1 MPAKSITKSHRETYL
16 ETLKGL
22 QTLVEMQQVLILQ
35 AIGQLGQP
43 AGTPRKPKSGSAA
56 GKKRRTV

>member
-1 MPAKSITKSHRETYL
+1 MPAKSTTKSHRETYL

-22 QTLVEMQQVLILQ
+22 RTLVEMQQVLIVQ

-43 AGTPRKPKSGSAA
+43 AAAPKKPKSRSAP
-56 GKKRRTV
+56 GKKNRPA